1 MNGREL
7 AVVQGWSDTRATL
20 GAWSRAPW
28 PVVGSWVGVAGAISG
43 LLLVSVL
50 VIGLLVA
57 PDPTDLRSLPGITR
71 PAAFD
76 DVTAIFGRNLLVL
89 ALHSMACLAGF
100 IAKSSL
106 PLEAADYSGWWRK
119 VHDHAGP
126 AAIAFVGAATIFSL
140 CTQAFVLGSGLASL
154 APQLHTEPATLLAGL
169 LVHAVPELIALFLP
183 LAAWLVAARAQAW
196 NQLLAATLATTAI
209 ALPVLFA
216 SALVEVYV
224 TPRLL
229 LSLHFV

>member
-20 GAWSRAPW
+20 GAWSRSPW
-28 PVVGSWVGVAGAISG
+28 SVLSAWVGVAAAISG
-43 LLLVSVL
+43 LLLLSVAI
-50 VIGLLVA
+50 IGTFA
-57 PDPTDLRSLPGITR
+57 TPDPTPRFLHGVNA
-71 PAAFD
+71 PASFHDA
-76 DVTAIFGRNLLVL
+76 VSIFSRNLLVL

-106 PLEAADYSGWWRK
+106 PLEAADYSGWWRR

-126 AAIAFVGAATIFSL
+126 AAIAFVGAATAFSL
-140 CTQAFVLGSGLASL
+140 CTQALVLGSGLASL
-154 APQLHTEPATLLAGL
+154 APQLDTQPATLLLGL
-169 LVHAVPELIALFLP
+169 LLHAVPELIALFLP

-209 ALPVLFA
+209 ALPVLVVT
-216 SALVEVYV
+216 ALVEVYL